1 MNSILILN
9 GPNLNLLGQRQ
20 PEIYGSNTID
30 DVEKICMAK
39 ALELNLKISMAQSN
53 VEGEIVN
60 LIQGAIN
67 KHQGIILNAGAYTHT
82 SISIM
87 DAIEAVNIPTVE
99 VHISNIYQRENFRH
113 KSFIGKV
120 ALGQICGFGID
131 SYSLAIQA
139 LATILMQHDD

>member
-139 LATILMQHDD
+139 LATILMQNYD